1 MLQRIG
7 VSIRQNPGRVALA
20 LAVLLGLANVFLMS
34 PVFLNRAAAGQLES
48 EVVALTDSLAQLR
61 QVEQD
66 GLRGLEEEASAAE
79 GELASLEASFPNLG
93 ERFDIYRQG
102 FALAEANQVEI
113 LAMDTGGSST
123 EETPVGFFEVSSYR
137 IDAVGS
143 QTDCIQLLGAL
154 ERAGL
159 AALALNEVT
168 LDMEDQSCA
177 FEVILAS
184 LGELTEGIST
194 DG

>member
-7 VSIRQNPGRVALA
+7 TSLRQNPGRVALA
-20 LAVLLGLANVFLMS
+20 LAVLLGLINVFLMS
-34 PVFLNRAAAGQLES
+34 SVFLNQAAAGQLES
-48 EVVALTDSLAQLR
+48 EVVALTDNLAQLR

-66 GLRGLEEEASAAE
+66 GLRGLEEEVSAAE

-113 LAMDTGGSST
+113 LAIDTGVSSY

-154 ERAGL
+154 EQAGL

-168 LDMEDQSCA
+168 LDMKDQSCA
-177 FEVILAS
+177 FEVVLAS
-184 LGELTEGIST
+184 LGELAEGIGT